1 MINEKYNKE
10 SKQNDD
16 NEGKNDKNDD
26 ERNNK
31 IKNSS
36 DKKNQNVESSSP
48 GSLNADLF
56 LVGRKD
62 GTLDLFQVKI
72 LEQLVF
78 HSYQFVTQSVSS
90 DYYSDD
96 DSTYQTIN
104 HNI

>member
-31 IKNSS
+31 IKYSS

-72 LEQLVF
+72 LE
-78 HSYQFVTQSVSS
+78 
-90 DYYSDD
+90 
-96 DSTYQTIN
+96 
-104 HNI
+104 